1 MQRLLSFREKVKT
14 FVDQHNLVIR
24 CIGKFIG
31 TMIMIYSAGILFGAD
46 SLLTRFPISI
56 GISIIC
62 VFVPFSYSFFV
73 FGVICCIYSM
83 TISVD
88 VMFLLLLIWLLIYVI
103 YNRNFMQYG
112 YLAILTF
119 VLMPTRLSAM
129 IPIFVGVFAGPMG
142 IPPMLAGIL
151 VYYYAITLN
160 DVMSN
165 ITKSV
170 GTYQLYQL
178 VVESIIS
185 NKEIVLCI
193 LGFLITL
200 LIARQLYRAK
210 FSYAWYI
217 SIPISGIIYAVIYL
231 YGSFLLEIESS
242 ITDTIVS
249 FVLSVIILEVLQF
262 FRNVVDYSRVE
273 NLQFEDD
280 EYYYYVK
287 AVPKIKI
294 MKEEFNVKKINT
306 QRNSRLIHRKSKK
319 E

>member
-14 FVDQHNLVIR
+14 FVDKHNLPIR

-31 TMIMIYSAGILFGAD
+31 AMIMLYSAGALFGSD
-46 SLLTRFPISI
+46 NLLSGFSI
-56 GISIIC
+56 CVGISIIC
-62 VFVPFSYSFFV
+62 VFIPFSYSFIIFAIV
-73 FGVICCIYSM
+73 CCIYSM

-88 VMFLLLLIWLLIYVI
+88 VMFLLLIICLMMYII

-119 VLMPTRLSAM
+119 VLMPTRLSAA
-129 IPIFVGVFAGPMG
+129 IPVFVGIFAGPMG
-142 IPPMLAGIL
+142 IPPMLMGIL
-151 VYYYAITLN
+151 IYYYAITLN
-160 DVMSN
+160 EIMNNVTRN
-165 ITKSV
+165 V

-178 VVESIIS
+178 VLDSIIS
-185 NKEIVLCI
+185 NKEIMLC
-193 LGFLITL
+193 LLSFLITL
-200 LIARQLYRAK
+200 LVARQLYRAK
-210 FSYAWYI
+210 FNFAWQV
-217 SIPISGIIYAVIYL
+217 SIPISGIVYAVIYL

-242 ITDTIVS
+242 ITDTIIS
-249 FVLSVIILEVLQF
+249 FILSMVILEILQF
-262 FRNVVDYSRVE
+262 FQNVVDYSRVE

-294 MKEEFNVKKINT
+294 MKEEFNIKKINT
-306 QRNSRLIHRKSKK
+306 QRNSLIHRKNKK

>member
-1 MQRLLSFREKVKT
+1 
-14 FVDQHNLVIR
+14 
-24 CIGKFIG
+24 
-31 TMIMIYSAGILFGAD
+31 
-46 SLLTRFPISI
+46 
-56 GISIIC
+56 
-62 VFVPFSYSFFV
+62 
-73 FGVICCIYSM
+73 M

-88 VMFLLLLIWLLIYVI
+88 VMFLLLIICLMIYII

-119 VLMPTRLSAM
+119 VLMPTRLSAV
-129 IPIFVGVFAGPMG
+129 IPVFVGIFAGPMG

-151 VYYYAITLN
+151 IYYYAITLN
-160 DVMSN
+160 EIMNNVTRN
-165 ITKSV
+165 V

-178 VVESIIS
+178 VLDSIIS
-185 NKEIVLCI
+185 NKEIMLC
-193 LGFLITL
+193 LLSFLITL
-200 LIARQLYRAK
+200 LVARQLYRAK
-210 FSYAWYI
+210 FNFAWQV
-217 SIPISGIIYAVIYL
+217 SIPISGILYAVIYL

-242 ITDTIVS
+242 ITDTIIS
-249 FVLSVIILEVLQF
+249 FVLSVVVLEVLQF

-294 MKEEFNVKKINT
+294 MKEEFNIKKINT
-306 QRNSRLIHRKSKK
+306 QRNSLIHRKNKK